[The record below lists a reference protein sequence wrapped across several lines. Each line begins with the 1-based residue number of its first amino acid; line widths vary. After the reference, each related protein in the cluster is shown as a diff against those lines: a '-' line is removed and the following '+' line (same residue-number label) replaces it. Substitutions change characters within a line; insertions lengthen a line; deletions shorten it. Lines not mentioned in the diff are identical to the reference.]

1 LNLQRVLFPIITL
14 LLILGWS
21 EYWFTFGQ
29 SLISFTFL
37 GIMLAANII
46 SILLMVRMVRL
57 SDSSVSPRQVRIA
70 QVIYSV
76 ILALLPGLMFV
87 IAYAG
92 QIDMLYPL
100 IASYV
105 LLALALAV
113 ISRLSKKKTR
123 QNTIPSSRTTT
134 NRGTL
139 GITLTLYNHHPN

>member
-1 LNLQRVLFPIITL
+1 
-14 LLILGWS
+14 
-21 EYWFTFGQ
+21 
-29 SLISFTFL
+29 
-37 GIMLAANII
+37 
-46 SILLMVRMVRL
+46 MVRL